1 MGVQGQTIDGTSAPL
16 VSVSITAYN
25 SEAWLSR
32 ALDGVLSQ
40 RRNFPIEVIIGDD
53 CSQDETIQ
61 IAHAYRERH
70 PELVH
75 VYERAKNVG
84 IQRNYFETLSKCAGK
99 YIAWLDADDY
109 WTDPDKLAI
118 QVGMLEADPT
128 ISVCVHPVR
137 WITVDGEVKR
147 IYPAMKA
154 GRYGI
159 DEIVRHDFIPTASA
173 VFRNGFQ
180 KDIPCW
186 YFDIAPTT
194 DWPVWVLCA
203 LRGDILLLDRVMADY
218 WLTPNSAC
226 WSRGDLFWY
235 QMDAKFYER
244 IESIIPAK
252 WHRLARA
259 EKGRRYEA
267 MAYALRKQGDFAAS
281 REAAWKAFR
290 SPQLMDNAGSKTKAL
305 LAAVVREAEWRLKG
319 AKPAGES
326 V

>member
-75 VYERAKNVG
+75 VYERVKNVG

-226 WSRGDLFWY
+226 WSRGTYSGTRWMRSFMSALRVLFRRNGIGSLGLRRAAGMRQW
-235 QMDAKFYER
+235 R
-244 IESIIPAK
+244 TLLGSRGTL
-252 WHRLARA
+252 RLRARQH
-259 EKGRRYEA
+259 GRRSD
-267 MAYALRKQGDFAAS
+267 R
-281 REAAWKAFR
+281 R
-290 SPQLMDNAGSKTKAL
+290 S
-305 LAAVVREAEWRLKG
+305 
-319 AKPAGES
+319 
-326 V
+326 